1 MSYLFSSL
9 VSAKYRSDLINSS
22 YDLLR
27 TSVMC
32 PKVGTDEFCRK
43 TSRFFFFNPIRM
55 QEGVVVLPSNL
66 FFKKWIDY
74 IKTDLRK
81 FDFVADD
88 DMLVR

>member
-1 MSYLFSSL
+1 
-9 VSAKYRSDLINSS
+9 
-22 YDLLR
+22 
-27 TSVMC
+27 
-32 PKVGTDEFCRK
+32 
-43 TSRFFFFNPIRM
+43 M